1 LVGRDRSGAISGSQP
16 ALAFNN
22 GDIVLVTVNS
32 STSSGHP
39 FYFKTVPG
47 TGTGNPAAGVTGNG
61 TVNVEWTIGSAATFY
76 YQCSI
81 HSGMN
86 NTIIVS

>member
-16 ALAFNN
+16 SLAFNN
-22 GDIVLVTVNS
+22 GDKVLVTVNS
-32 STSSGHP
+32 STSSSHP
-39 FYFKTVPG
+39 FYFRTALG
-47 TGTGNPAAGVTGNG
+47 GSAASGVAGNG

-86 NTIIVS
+86 NTITVS